1 MHDGGTCVA
10 GGGGI
15 LFKHFFDV
23 HICFDICGP
32 KSAHRKFILTLHC
45 SLQTE
50 FDLAGAYLAFC

>member
-1 MHDGGTCVA
+1 MRGR
-10 GGGGI
+10 GGGI

-23 HICFDICGP
+23 HICFDICGS